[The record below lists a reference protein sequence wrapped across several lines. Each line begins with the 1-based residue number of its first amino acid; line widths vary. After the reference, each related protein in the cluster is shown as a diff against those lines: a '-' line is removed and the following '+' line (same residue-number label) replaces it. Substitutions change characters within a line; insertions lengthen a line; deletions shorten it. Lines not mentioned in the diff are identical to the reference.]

1 MTRAHYVGAMTP
13 RTAVTTLV
21 VGLFLVLAPG
31 AHAAITLDYDAT
43 ADQILISGDGNNA
56 TFVGF
61 SNTFVPQGAVT
72 VRNSTGVTNN
82 AAECL
87 QEDTP
92 VIGTYFHCPAAAT
105 AVIAQYGAGQ
115 DSLTLEGVCGLAV
128 AANLGD
134 GPGEFYSEYSGN
146 CAGAP
151 EPNATYVVGGSA
163 QDTFVGG
170 VGPDE
175 FLGGGGN
182 DTLRTLGGDDILR
195 GGPDN
200 DTLEAGDGNDQA
212 LGEDGNDAIAGG
224 FGNDLEDGAAGDDTI
239 GSNDNDQGTDD
250 VRGGPGVDTL
260 DLSGHAGGMTITL
273 DDGANDG
280 APGENDNLHADFERV
295 FGTGGADTYTGTAG
309 PDYFRGGTGA
319 DVARGGAGND
329 EIDGD
334 SDADQIFGDE
344 GTDTLYGG
352 YGDDRVEGGA
362 GPDSLFGDYSACSA
376 YGCSAGND
384 QMFARDGEADAVNCG
399 SGADTAQVD
408 AVDVVGSDGFQL
420 CETVDRAAPG
430 AGPGATPGP
439 GSTPGTTTTP
449 SLATSGTPST
459 SKGVRLSVS
468 CPGPCTISAKLVI
481 SAKLAR
487 RYGLGRKIATI
498 GVLGRRSLLAAG
510 TDKRTLKLSKKARTK
525 LRRARTVTATLQVT
539 VRDAAGK
546 TRTLR
551 KTVKLKR

>member
-1 MTRAHYVGAMTP
+1 MTP

-21 VGLFLVLAPG
+21 VGLLLTVAPT
-31 AHAAITLDYDAT
+31 AQAAITLDYDA
-43 ADQILISGDGNNA
+43 AAKQILISGSANNA

-61 SNTFVPQGAVT
+61 STTFVPQGAVT

-92 VIGTYFHCPAAAT
+92 VLGTYFHCPAAAM
-105 AVIAQYGAGQ
+105 AVIAQYDAGQ

-134 GPGEFYSEYSGN
+134 GPGEFYSEYSGS
-146 CAGAP
+146 CA
-151 EPNATYVVGGSA
+151 ENPNPTYVVGGSA

-170 VGPDE
+170 AGPDE

-182 DTLRTLGGDDILR
+182 DTLRTFGGEDILR
-195 GGPDN
+195 GGADN

-224 FGNDLEDGAAGDDTI
+224 FGNDVQDGAAGDDTI

-273 DDGANDG
+273 DDAANDG

-309 PDYFRGGTGA
+309 ADYFNAGSGA
-319 DVARGGAGND
+319 DIARGGAGND
-329 EIDGD
+329 EIEGN
-334 SDADQIFGDE
+334 SDADQLFGDE
-344 GTDTLYGG
+344 GSDTLYGG
-352 YGDDRVEGGA
+352 AGDDRVEGGA
-362 GPDSLFGDYSACSA
+362 GPDSLFGDGSQCSA

-408 AVDVVGSDGFQL
+408 AVDTVGSDGFQL
-420 CETVDRAAPG
+420 CETVDRAA
-430 AGPGATPGP
+430 ATPGP
-439 GSTPGTTTTP
+439 GPGSVPAPAATTTTVP
-449 SLATSGTPST
+449 RLSTTGTPSIR
-459 SKGVRLSVS
+459 KGVRLAVS
-468 CPGPCTISAKLVI
+468 CPGPCTISAKLVV
-481 SAKLAR
+481 SAKIAR

-498 GVLGRRSLLAAG
+498 GTLGRRSLLAAG
-510 TDKRTLKLSKKARTK
+510 TDKRTLKLSKKPRAR
-525 LRRARTVTATLQVT
+525 LRRARTVTATVQVT
-539 VRDAAGK
+539 VKDAAGK
-546 TRTLR
+546 TRTIK
-551 KTVKLKR
+551 KTVKLRR

>member
-1 MTRAHYVGAMTP
+1 MTP

-21 VGLFLVLAPG
+21 VGLFLGLAPG
-31 AHAAITLDYDAT
+31 AHAAITLGYDA
-43 ADQILISGDGNNA
+43 AEKQILISGSGNNG
-56 TFVGF
+56 TYVGF
-61 SNTFVPQGAVT
+61 STTEIPEGAVT
-72 VRNSTGVTNN
+72 VRNNGGAPGDVIDQTGG
-82 AAECL
+82 AC
-87 QEDTP
+87 QKFTP
-92 VIGTYFHCPAAAT
+92 VPLGDYYHCPAATT
-105 AVIAQYGAGQ
+105 AVIAQYGTGQ
-115 DSLTLEGVCGLAV
+115 DALTLEGVCGLAV

-134 GPGEFYSEYSGN
+134 GPGEFYSEYGSGTN
-146 CAGAP
+146 CASAP
-151 EPNATYVVGGSA
+151 NPTYVVGGSA

-170 VGPDE
+170 AGPDE

-182 DTLRTLGGDDILR
+182 DTLRTFGGNDILR
-195 GGPDN
+195 GGADN
-200 DTLEAGDGNDQA
+200 DTLEAGDGDDQA
-212 LGEDGNDAIAGG
+212 LGEDGNDAIVGG

-273 DDGANDG
+273 DDVPNDG

-344 GTDTLYGG
+344 GTDTLFGG

-408 AVDVVGSDGFQL
+408 AVDTVGSDGFQL
-420 CETVDRAAPG
+420 CETVDRAA
-430 AGPGATPGP
+430 AAAPGP
-439 GSTPGTTTTP
+439 GTGPAPTPGTTTAPRLST
-449 SLATSGTPST
+449 TGTPT
-459 SKGVRLSVS
+459 IRKGVRLSVS
-468 CPGPCTISAKLVI
+468 CPGPCTVSAKLVV
-481 SAKLAR
+481 SAKVAR

-498 GVLGRRSLLAAG
+498 GTLGRRSLLAAG
-510 TDKRTLKLSKKARTK
+510 TDKRTLKLSKKARAK

-539 VRDAAGK
+539 VKDAAGK
-546 TRTLR
+546 TRTIK